1 MSNANV
7 RSPAKSE
14 SYAHGTKHQRSSFF
28 KLASRYFFSHVLA
41 FKISFRNLSLTPFA
55 TLMTIAAIGVCLS
68 LPVGLFLIIKN
79 VEHFSQGWD
88 KDAALSLYIDAKSTP
103 KQIDGIIDKIKSYSF
118 VEKTN
123 YIPPEKALSEFQETS
138 GLKDTLALLPE
149 NPLPGV
155 INIQINT
162 HKTTQD
168 EIIKMKEALTQFPM
182 VKQAMFDYEWVE
194 KLNAALAFGKTLGN
208 CLYFIISLGV
218 ILMVC
223 NTIRL
228 AVARH
233 KDEIDV
239 LNLIGATTAFIRRP
253 FLYRGILYGGLG
265 GMIAAALITIVNSL
279 LENQAQRFENL
290 FQGIFF
296 LENLTFYDTVLLLV
310 ASASLGWLGAAIA
323 FAQQHRL
330 LASESAN

>member
-1 MSNANV
+1 MSKASA
-7 RSPAKSE
+7 RLSAKSDV
-14 SYAHGTKHQRSSFF
+14 SFMKHF
-28 KLASRYFFSHVLA
+28 LRYFFSHVLA

-68 LPVGLFLIIKN
+68 LPVGIFLIIKN

-88 KDAALSLYIDAKSTP
+88 KDAALSLYVDAKSTP
-103 KQIDGIIDKIKSYSF
+103 KQINDILDKIKNYPF
-118 VEKTN
+118 VEKSN
-123 YIPPEKALSEFQETS
+123 YITPEKALHEFQETS
-138 GLKDTLALLPE
+138 GLKDTLALLPQ

-155 INIQINT
+155 INIQIKT
-162 HKTTQD
+162 EKTTPD
-168 EIIKMKEALTQFPM
+168 EILKMKEDLAKLPL
-182 VKQAMFDYEWVE
+182 VKQAQFDYEWVE

-233 KDEIDV
+233 HDEIEV

-265 GMIAAALITIVNSL
+265 GLIAALLITLVNGQ
-279 LENQAQRFENL
+279 LEKQAQHFENL
-290 FQGIFF
+290 FQGIFL

-330 LASESAN
+330 LASENAN